1 VTGPRVLFL
10 TGAPGVGKTTL
21 LRTLAGRLGP
31 YKPAGFYT
39 AEIRDGTARRVGFEL
54 VDLAGPRRILS
65 HVRIRG
71 PRIGKYGVD
80 LPAFEEFLAS
90 VRFAAPETGLVI
102 IDEIGKME
110 CLSPRFRDLVT
121 GLVDGQTPLVATIAA
136 RGDAFIEG
144 LKARPGVRIVT
155 VTRDNRDALSDTL
168 PGEVLTLLGRDG
180 SAAAV
185 TDGRRGCD

>member
-80 LPAFEEFLAS
+80 L
-90 VRFAAPETGLVI
+90 AAPETGLVI